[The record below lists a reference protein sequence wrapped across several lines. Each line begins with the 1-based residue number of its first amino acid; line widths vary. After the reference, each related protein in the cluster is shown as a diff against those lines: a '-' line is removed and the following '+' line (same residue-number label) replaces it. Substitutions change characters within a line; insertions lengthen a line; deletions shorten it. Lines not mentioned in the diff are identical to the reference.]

1 MKVFGALLI
10 LFSGAAIGWIYG
22 LNLRKREK
30 QLGEFIQFFQWL
42 GTEVHYNTLPLPEA
56 YAKLAG
62 RIKGETAGFVERCRE
77 FLKSTHGMT
86 AEEAWQESINAERE
100 RFSLNE
106 EDWSVLVD
114 FGRTLGNTDREHQL
128 KAITQ
133 TINRLELRQQEA
145 KANADKN
152 ERIYRYMG
160 VASGAIVVLFIY

>member
-1 MKVFGALLI
+1 VKVFGALLI

-22 LNLRKREK
+22 LNLRRREK

-42 GTEVHYNTLPLPEA
+42 STEVQYSALPLPEA
-56 YAKLAG
+56 YAKIAG
-62 RIKGETAGFVERCRE
+62 RLKGETAGLVECCRE
-77 FLKSTHGMT
+77 FLESAHGMT
-86 AEEAWQESINAERE
+86 GDEAWQESINAKRE

-114 FGRTLGNTDREHQL
+114 FGRTLGNTDREHQV

-133 TINRLELRQQEA
+133 TTNRLELRQQEA
-145 KANADKN
+145 KINADKN

-160 VASGAIVVLFIY
+160 VAAGAIVVLFIY